1 VRGDCRRRQV
11 LKSAFIASVNW
22 HRDAGFPDQESQLM
36 LDRAILTRRG
46 GVFLNMTA
54 EQYPKFQTEALSPP
68 SRRCVITSWL
78 KTRLEP
84 FVTRL

>member
-1 VRGDCRRRQV
+1 
-11 LKSAFIASVNW
+11 
-22 HRDAGFPDQESQLM
+22 M

-68 SRRCVITSWL
+68 SRRCVITSWP
-78 KTRLEP
+78 KIRLEP
-84 FVTRL
+84 FVTLL